1 MEQEDK
7 ESLFN
12 GIKQEK
18 TILFK
23 AFIYL
28 YWIIFSVLCYKFF
41 KQLDGF
47 SVDLLKRSLV

>member
-1 MEQEDK
+1 MEQE
-7 ESLFN
+7 EGISLQWYK
-12 GIKQEK
+12 KQEK

-28 YWIIFSVLCYKFF
+28 KMIIFSVLRYI

-47 SVDLLKRSLV
+47 SVDLLIR

>member
-12 GIKQEK
+12 GIKNKENYSFQGLY
-18 TILFK
+18 LFVLD
-23 AFIYL
+23 Y
-28 YWIIFSVLCYKFF
+28 FSVLCYKFF

-47 SVDLLKRSLV
+47 SVDSS